1 MQRMFLCS
9 FMDRVEVVALLAC
22 IVFLAYIEFLVCLV
36 SLVFLDNLYS
46 LYPFS
51 FNPAFAVLTL
61 LPLGI
66 IQTSL
71 TIVFLLVA
79 QHNSSKLDSV
89 FAPASVDCS
98 RLIAKFSFL
107 LSHFSFLLSFNSP
120 YNSPAS
126 PLFPPWMLSGLCVCL
141 LYLPAG

>member
-1 MQRMFLCS
+1 
-9 FMDRVEVVALLAC
+9 MDRVEVVVLLAC
-22 IVFLAYIEFLVCLV
+22 IVFLAYLAYLEFLVCLV

-46 LYPFS
+46 LYPLP

-89 FAPASVDCS
+89 FAPASVDS
-98 RLIAKFSFL
+98 ALAYSQSSL
-107 LSHFSFLLSFNSP
+107 
-120 YNSPAS
+120 
-126 PLFPPWMLSGLCVCL
+126 
-141 LYLPAG
+141 